1 MSLGKVLLNVF
12 LCIITGGLWL
22 LVLLVKFLMSN
33 SKLSNS
39 K

>member
-22 LVLLVKFLMSN
+22 LVLLFKFLMSN
-33 SKLSNS
+33 SK
-39 K
+39 